1 MSGLTILSSVFKALK
16 FIWPFIAEM
25 FFAGRSIK
33 QIIIENKFALFLIIF
48 LASSLFLNYIS
59 FSKIYEIAIARREN
73 DVQKK
78 VLDNKAKKD
87 KPTVEEPYPPN
98 SPAPSS
104 STPSGTMDPHE
115 TVRQRLERI
124 YRADK

>member
-1 MSGLTILSSVFKALK
+1 V
-16 FIWPFIAEM
+16 WPFIAEM
-25 FFAGRSIK
+25 FFAGKSIK
-33 QIIIENKFALFLIIF
+33 QIIVENKFAVFLTIF
-48 LASSLFLNYIS
+48 LVSSLFLNYVS

-87 KPTVEEPYPPN
+87 KPAVEEPYPP
-98 SPAPSS
+98 SPSSPSS
-104 STPSGTMDPHE
+104 SMPAETVYPHE

-124 YRADK
+124 YKSQ

>member
-16 FIWPFIAEM
+16 FLWPFIAEM
-25 FFAGRSIK
+25 FFAGKTIK
-33 QIIIENKFALFLIIF
+33 QIIIENKFAVFLTIFLI
-48 LASSLFLNYIS
+48 SSLFLNYIS

-78 VLDNKAKKD
+78 VLDSKAKED
-87 KPTVEEPYPPN
+87 KSTTEEPYPPN
-98 SPAPSS
+98 PASPSS
-104 STPSGTMDPHE
+104 STPSGVTDPHE

-124 YRADK
+124 YKSK